1 VNPYEAS
8 LLSAPLSGLY
18 ADIEDDLL
26 LSIAKR
32 LAKNMEITDTA
43 KWELKMLAQLG
54 ALQKNAARIIAQK
67 AGIAPQMLEVALQS
81 AAKDAIEQLEPS
93 YQRLAADGYAKTAK
107 IPPAKSA
114 AQAARA
120 YVKQAKDSLNMVN
133 TVMRYKVKPVWTAL
147 IKGVAGY
154 IRENAEKQPVL
165 DLLNKHTGAAV
176 LGAETR
182 QQAVR
187 KCIQEMLDRGIPAF
201 VDKAGREWSPE
212 AYVNMDIR
220 TTVTNT
226 AHAAQDVRMEAYGLD
241 LFAVSSHSGARPKC
255 AKDQGKIFSKSNKSG
270 TVEDLRGN
278 KIRFYPQSSSSI
290 GDPDGLFGIN
300 CGHFKTPFV
309 PGVSMQRYF
318 PTEDRADRAENDRK
332 YQESQ
337 KQRALE
343 RDVRA
348 AKRECAVYDALGDK
362 EAFAK
367 SSLRLREKQKKLA
380 SFTQSTGRTRRNDR
394 EQTHEFGRSISSKA
408 TGSRRRYEQAAQKI
422 NSTKTNDGL
431 QTSISVHSVLR
442 AEVRGVKTADIQ
454 EALTKPL
461 EISKIKEDS
470 KGRKSK
476 RYIGEQATV
485 AVNPDTGV
493 VTTVWPT
500 SSKLRD
506 KLKGGAR

>member
-1 VNPYEAS
+1 MNPYEAS
-8 LLSAPLSGLY
+8 LLSSTLSSLY

-32 LAKNMEITDTA
+32 FAKNMEITDTS
-43 KWELKMLAQLG
+43 KWELKMLAQMG
-54 ALQKNAARIIAQK
+54 ALQKDAVRIIAQK
-67 AGIAPQMLEVALQS
+67 AGIAPQMLEIALQS
-81 AAKDAIEQLEPS
+81 AANDTITQLEPGFR
-93 YQRLAADGYAKTAK
+93 QLAKDGYAKAAK
-107 IPPAKSA
+107 IPPAKST
-114 AQAARA
+114 AQAAGA
-120 YVKQAKDSLNMVN
+120 FAKQAKDSLNMVN
-133 TVMRYKVKPVWTAL
+133 TVMGYKVKPAWTTL

-154 IRENAEKQPVL
+154 LRENAEKQPML
-165 DLLNKHTGAAV
+165 DLLNKHTGAAII
-176 LGAETR
+176 GAETR
-182 QQAVR
+182 QRAVR

-226 AHAAQDVRMEAYGLD
+226 AHAAQDARMEAYGLD

-255 AKDQGKIFSKSNKSG
+255 AKDQGKIFSRSNQTG

-278 KIRFYPQSSSSI
+278 RIRFYPQSSSSI

-300 CGHFKTPFV
+300 CGHFKTPFM

-318 PTEDRADRAENDRK
+318 PTEDRAENDRK
-332 YQESQ
+332 YRESQ

-367 SSLRLREKQKKLA
+367 SSLKLKERQNKLA
-380 SFTQSTGRTRRNDR
+380 SFTRSTGRTRRSDR
-394 EQTHEFGRSISSKA
+394 EQTHEFGRSLSSKA

-431 QTSISVHSVLR
+431 QASISVHSVLR

-454 EALTKPL
+454 DALTKPL
-461 EISKIKEDS
+461 KIGKIKEDS

-506 KLKGGAR
+506 KLKGGAQ

>member
-1 VNPYEAS
+1 MNPYEAS
-8 LLSAPLSGLY
+8 LLSSPLSGLY

-32 LAKNMEITDTA
+32 LATNMEITDTA

-54 ALQKNAARIIAQK
+54 ALQKDAVRIIAQRV
-67 AGIAPQMLEVALQS
+67 GIVPQMLEVALQA
-81 AAKDAIEQLEPS
+81 AAKDTIDQLEPS
-93 YQRLAADGYAKTAK
+93 YQRLAEDGYAKAAK
-107 IPPAKSA
+107 IPPAKSVT
-114 AQAARA
+114 QAAGA
-120 YVKQAKDSLNMVN
+120 YAKQAKDSLNMVN
-133 TVMRYKVKPVWTAL
+133 TVMGYKVKPAWTTL
-147 IKGVAGY
+147 VKGIASY
-154 IRENAEKQPVL
+154 LWENAEKQPTL

-176 LGAETR
+176 IGAETR

-201 VDKAGREWSPE
+201 VDKAGKEWSPE

-226 AHAAQDVRMEAYGLD
+226 AHAAQDARMEAYGLD

-278 KIRFYPQSSSSI
+278 KIRFYPQSASSI

-300 CGHFKTPFV
+300 CGHFKMPFV

-343 RDVRA
+343 RDIRA

-367 SSLRLREKQKKLA
+367 SSLKLRERQKKLA
-380 SFTQSTGRTRRNDR
+380 SFTESAERTRRNDR
-394 EQTHEFGRSISSKA
+394 EQTHEFGRSVSSKA
-408 TGSRRRYEQAAQKI
+408 TASRRHYEQVAQKI
-422 NSTKTNDGL
+422 NGIKTNDGL
-431 QTSISVHSVLR
+431 QASISMHSVLR
-442 AEVRGVKTADIQ
+442 AETRGVKATGIQ
-454 EALTKPL
+454 DALTKPL
-461 EISKIKEDS
+461 EIGKIKEDGR
-470 KGRKSK
+470 GRKSK

-493 VTTVWPT
+493 ITTVWPT

-506 KLKGGAR
+506 KLKGGAQ

>member
-1 VNPYEAS
+1 MNPYEAS
-8 LLSAPLSGLY
+8 LLSSPLSGLY

-32 LAKNMEITDTA
+32 LATNMEITDTA

-54 ALQKNAARIIAQK
+54 ALQKDAVSIIAQK
-67 AGIAPQMLEVALQS
+67 ARIAPQMLEVALQS
-81 AAKDAIEQLEPS
+81 AANDTIKQLEPG
-93 YQRLAADGYAKTAK
+93 YRQLAKDGYAKAAK
-107 IPPAKSA
+107 IPPAKSP
-114 AQAARA
+114 AQAANA
-120 YVKQAKDSLNMVN
+120 YAKQAKESLNMVN
-133 TVMRYKVKPVWTAL
+133 TVMGYKVKPAWTTL
-147 IKGVAGY
+147 IKGVTSY
-154 IRENAEKQPVL
+154 LRENAEKQPIL
-165 DLLNKHTGAAV
+165 NLLNKHTGAAAI
-176 LGAETR
+176 GAETR

-220 TTVTNT
+220 TTVTNI
-226 AHAAQDVRMEAYGLD
+226 AHAAQDARMEAYGLD
-241 LFAVSSHSGARPKC
+241 LFAVSSHFGARPKC

-300 CGHFKTPFV
+300 CGHFKTPFI

-318 PTEDRADRAENDRK
+318 PTEDRAENDRK
-332 YQESQ
+332 YRESQ

-367 SSLRLREKQKKLA
+367 SSLKLKERQNKLA
-380 SFTQSTGRTRRNDR
+380 SFTRSTGRTRRSDR
-394 EQTHEFGRSISSKA
+394 EQTHEFGRSLSSKA

>member
-1 VNPYEAS
+1 MNPYEAS
-8 LLSAPLSGLY
+8 LLSSPLSGLY

-32 LAKNMEITDTA
+32 LATNMEITDTA
-43 KWELKMLAQLG
+43 KWELKMLAQMG
-54 ALQKNAARIIAQK
+54 ALQKDAVRIIAQK
-67 AGIAPQMLEVALQS
+67 AGIAPQMLEIALQS
-81 AAKDAIEQLEPS
+81 AANDTITQLEPGFR
-93 YQRLAADGYAKTAK
+93 QLVEDGYAKASR

-114 AQAARA
+114 AQAAGA
-120 YVKQAKDSLNMVN
+120 FAKQAKDSLNMVN
-133 TVMRYKVKPVWTAL
+133 TVMGYKVKPAWTTL

-165 DLLNKHTGAAV
+165 DLLNKHTGAV
-176 LGAETR
+176 VIGAETR

-226 AHAAQDVRMEAYGLD
+226 AHAAQDARMEAYGLD

-255 AKDQGKIFSKSNKSG
+255 AKDQGKIFSRSNQAG

-300 CGHFKTPFV
+300 CGHFKTPFM
-309 PGVSMQRYF
+309 PGVSIQRYF
-318 PTEDRADRAENDRK
+318 PAEDHAENGRK
-332 YQESQ
+332 YRESQ

-362 EAFAK
+362 EAFSKA
-367 SSLRLREKQKKLA
+367 SLKLKERQNKLA
-380 SFTQSTGRTRRNDR
+380 SFTQSTGRTRRSDR
-394 EQTHEFGRSISSKA
+394 EQTHEFGRSVSGKSAKA
-408 TGSRRRYEQAAQKI
+408 RLRYEQAAQNI
-422 NSTKTNDGL
+422 DGVKTTDGL
-431 QTSISVHSVLR
+431 QVSISVHSVLR
-442 AEVRGVKTADIQ
+442 AETRGVKAAGIQ
-454 EALTKPL
+454 AALTKPL
-461 EISKIKEDS
+461 EISKIKEDGN
-470 KGRKSK
+470 GRKSK

-485 AVNPDTGV
+485 AVNPATGV

-506 KLKGGAR
+506 KLKGGAQ

>member
-1 VNPYEAS
+1 MNPYEAS
-8 LLSAPLSGLY
+8 LLSSPLSGLY

-32 LAKNMEITDTA
+32 FAKNMEITDTS
-43 KWELKMLAQLG
+43 KWELKMLAQMG
-54 ALQKNAARIIAQK
+54 ALQKDAVRIIAQK
-67 AGIAPQMLEVALQS
+67 AGIAPQMLEIALQS
-81 AAKDAIEQLEPS
+81 AANDTITQLEPGFR
-93 YQRLAADGYAKTAK
+93 QLVEDGYAKASR

-114 AQAARA
+114 AQAAGA
-120 YVKQAKDSLNMVN
+120 FAKQAKDSLNMVN
-133 TVMRYKVKPVWTAL
+133 TVMGYKVKPAWTTL

-154 IRENAEKQPVL
+154 LRENAEKQPML
-165 DLLNKHTGAAV
+165 DLLNKHTGAAII
-176 LGAETR
+176 GAETR
-182 QQAVR
+182 QRAVR

-226 AHAAQDVRMEAYGLD
+226 AHAAQDARMEAYGLD

-255 AKDQGKIFSKSNKSG
+255 AKDQGKIFSRSNQTG

-278 KIRFYPQSSSSI
+278 RIRFYPQSSSSI

-300 CGHFKTPFV
+300 CGHFKTPFM

-318 PTEDRADRAENDRK
+318 PTEDRAENDRK
-332 YQESQ
+332 YRESQ

-367 SSLRLREKQKKLA
+367 SSLKLKERQNKLA
-380 SFTQSTGRTRRNDR
+380 SFTRSTGRTRRSDR
-394 EQTHEFGRSISSKA
+394 EQTHEFGRSLSSKA

-454 EALTKPL
+454 DALTKPL
-461 EISKIKEDS
+461 EIGKIKEDS

-506 KLKGGAR
+506 KLKGGAQ

>member
-1 VNPYEAS
+1 MNPYEAS
-8 LLSAPLSGLY
+8 LLSSPLSGLY

-32 LAKNMEITDTA
+32 FAKNMEITDTS
-43 KWELKMLAQLG
+43 KWELKMLAQMG
-54 ALQKNAARIIAQK
+54 ALQKDAVHIIARK
-67 AGIAPQMLEVALQS
+67 AGIAPQMLVIALQS
-81 AAKDAIEQLEPS
+81 AANDTIIQLEPGFR
-93 YQRLAADGYAKTAK
+93 QLVEDGYAKASR

-114 AQAARA
+114 AQAAGA
-120 YVKQAKDSLNMVN
+120 FAKQAKDSLNMVN
-133 TVMRYKVKPVWTAL
+133 TVMGYNVKPAWTTL

-154 IRENAEKQPVL
+154 LRENAEKQPML
-165 DLLNKHTGAAV
+165 DRLNKHTGAAII
-176 LGAETR
+176 GAETR

-226 AHAAQDVRMEAYGLD
+226 AHAAQDARMEAYGLD

-255 AKDQGKIFSKSNKSG
+255 AKDQGKIFSRSNQAG

-300 CGHFKTPFV
+300 CGHFKTPFM
-309 PGVSMQRYF
+309 PGVSIQRYF
-318 PTEDRADRAENDRK
+318 PAEDHAENGRK
-332 YQESQ
+332 YRESQ

-362 EAFAK
+362 EAFSKA
-367 SSLRLREKQKKLA
+367 SLKLKERQNKLA
-380 SFTQSTGRTRRNDR
+380 SFTQSTGRTRRSDR
-394 EQTHEFGRSISSKA
+394 EQTHEFGRSVSGKSAKA
-408 TGSRRRYEQAAQKI
+408 RLRYEQAAQNI
-422 NSTKTNDGL
+422 DGVKTTDGL
-431 QTSISVHSVLR
+431 QVSISVHSVLR
-442 AEVRGVKTADIQ
+442 AETRGVKAAGIQ
-454 EALTKPL
+454 AALTKPL
-461 EISKIKEDS
+461 EISKIKEDGN
-470 KGRKSK
+470 GRKSK

-485 AVNPDTGV
+485 AVNPATGV

-506 KLKGGAR
+506 KLKGGEQ

>member
-1 VNPYEAS
+1 MNPYEAS
-8 LLSAPLSGLY
+8 LLSSPLSGLY

-32 LAKNMEITDTA
+32 FAKNMEITDTA
-43 KWELKMLAQLG
+43 KWELKMLAQMG
-54 ALQKNAARIIAQK
+54 MLQKDAARIIAQK
-67 AGIAPQMLEVALQS
+67 AGIAPQMIEVALQA
-81 AAKDAIEQLEPS
+81 AAKDTVEQLEPGFR
-93 YQRLAADGYAKTAK
+93 QLAKDGYAKAAK

-114 AQAARA
+114 AQAASA
-120 YVKQAKDSLNMVN
+120 YAKQAKKSLNMVN
-133 TVMRYKVKPVWTAL
+133 TVMGYKVKPAWTTL

-154 IRENAEKQPVL
+154 LKDNAEKQPIL

-176 LGAETR
+176 IGAETR

-201 VDKAGREWSPE
+201 VDKSGREWSPE

-226 AHAAQDVRMEAYGLD
+226 AHAAQDARMEAYDLD

-270 TVEDLRGN
+270 AVENLRGN

-300 CGHFKTPFV
+300 CGHFKTPFI

-318 PTEDRADRAENDRK
+318 PTEDRAENDRK
-332 YQESQ
+332 YRESQ

-367 SSLRLREKQKKLA
+367 SSLKLKERQNKLA
-380 SFTQSTGRTRRNDR
+380 SFTRSTGRTRRSDR
-394 EQTHEFGRSISSKA
+394 EQTHEFGRSISGKA
-408 TGSRRRYEQAAQKI
+408 TASQRRFEQAVQKI
-422 NSTKTNDGL
+422 NGTETKDGL
-431 QTSISVHSVLR
+431 QASISVHSVLR
-442 AEVRGVKTADIQ
+442 AETRGMKTADIQ
-454 EALTKPL
+454 DALTKPL

-506 KLKGGAR
+506 KLKGGAQ

>member
-1 VNPYEAS
+1 MNPYEAS
-8 LLSAPLSGLY
+8 LLSSPLSSLY

-32 LAKNMEITDTA
+32 LATNMEITDTA

-54 ALQKNAARIIAQK
+54 ALQKDAVSIIAQK
-67 AGIAPQMLEVALQS
+67 ARIAPQMLEVALQA

-93 YQRLAADGYAKTAK
+93 YQRLAKDGHAKAAK
-107 IPPAKSA
+107 IPPVKSVT
-114 AQAARA
+114 QAAGA
-120 YVKQAKDSLNMVN
+120 YAKQAKDSLNMVN
-133 TVMRYKVKPVWTAL
+133 TVMRYKVKPAWTTL
-147 IKGVAGY
+147 IKGVAAY
-154 IRENAEKQPVL
+154 LRENAEKQPTL
-165 DLLNKHTGAAV
+165 DLLNKHTGAV
-176 LGAETR
+176 VIGAETR

-226 AHAAQDVRMEAYGLD
+226 AHAAQDARMEAYGLD

-300 CGHFKTPFV
+300 CGHFKTPFI

-318 PTEDRADRAENDRK
+318 PTEDRAENDRK
-332 YQESQ
+332 YRESQ

-348 AKRECAVYDALGDK
+348 AKRECAAYDALGDR

-367 SSLRLREKQKKLA
+367 SSLKLKERQNKLA
-380 SFTQSTGRTRRNDR
+380 SFTRSTGRTRRSDR
-394 EQTHEFGRSISSKA
+394 EQTHEFGRSLSSKA
-408 TGSRRRYEQAAQKI
+408 TGSRRRFEQAVQKI
-422 NSTKTNDGL
+422 NGTETKDGL
-431 QTSISVHSVLR
+431 QASISVHSVLR
-442 AEVRGVKTADIQ
+442 AETRGMKTADIQ
-454 EALTKPL
+454 DALTKPL

-506 KLKGGAR
+506 KLKGGAQ

>member
-1 VNPYEAS
+1 MNPYEAS

-54 ALQKNAARIIAQK
+54 ALQKDAARIIAQK

-93 YQRLAADGYAKTAK
+93 YQRLTADGYAKTAK

-120 YVKQAKDSLNMVN
+120 YAKQAKDSLNMVN
-133 TVMRYKVKPVWTAL
+133 TVMRYKMKPVWTAL

-226 AHAAQDVRMEAYGLD
+226 AHAAQDARMEAYGLD

-255 AKDQGKIFSKSNKSG
+255 AKDQGKIFSRSNKSG

-300 CGHFKTPFV
+300 CGHFKTPFM

-318 PTEDRADRAENDRK
+318 PTENRTENDRK
-332 YQESQ
+332 YRESQ

-348 AKRECAVYDALGDK
+348 AKRECAAYDALGDR

-367 SSLRLREKQKKLA
+367 SSLKLKERRNKLA
-380 SFTQSTGRTRRNDR
+380 SFTQSTGRTRRSDR
-394 EQTHEFGRSISSKA
+394 EQTHEFGRSVSSKA
-408 TGSRRRYEQAAQKI
+408 TASQRRFEQAVQKI
-422 NSTKTNDGL
+422 NGTETKDGL
-431 QTSISVHSVLR
+431 QASISVHSVLR
-442 AEVRGVKTADIQ
+442 AETRGVKVEGIQ
-454 EALTKPL
+454 DALTKPL
-461 EISKIKEDS
+461 EISKMKEDS
-470 KGRKSK
+470 RGRKSK

-485 AVNPDTGV
+485 AVNPATGV
-493 VTTVWPT
+493 ITTVWPT

-506 KLKGGAR
+506 KLKGGAQ

>member
-1 VNPYEAS
+1 MNPYEAS
-8 LLSAPLSGLY
+8 LLSSPLSGLY

-32 LAKNMEITDTA
+32 LAKNMEVTDTA
-43 KWELKMLAQLG
+43 KWELKMLAQMG
-54 ALQKNAARIIAQK
+54 ALQKDAARIIAQK

-81 AAKDAIEQLEPS
+81 AAKDTIDQLEPG

-114 AQAARA
+114 AQAAKA
-120 YVKQAKDSLNMVN
+120 YAQQANDSLNMVN
-133 TVMRYKVKPVWTAL
+133 TVMRYKVKPAWTTL
-147 IKGVAGY
+147 IKGVSGY
-154 IRENAEKQPVL
+154 IRENAEKQPAL
-165 DLLNKHTGAAV
+165 DLLNKHTGTTV

-226 AHAAQDVRMEAYGLD
+226 AHAAQDARMEAYGLD

-300 CGHFKTPFV
+300 CGHFKTPFM

-318 PTEDRADRAENDRK
+318 PTEDRAENDRK
-332 YQESQ
+332 YQEGQ

-367 SSLRLREKQKKLA
+367 SSLKLKERQNKLA
-380 SFTQSTGRTRRNDR
+380 SFTRSTGRTRRSDR
-394 EQTHEFGRSISSKA
+394 EQTHEFGRSLSSKA

-454 EALTKPL
+454 DALTKPL

-506 KLKGGAR
+506 KLKGGAQ